1 MRYFLRPYRNPFRGR
16 FRSLGVGML
25 LGAGA
30 LGVLLPKAAP
40 AQVGEIFQYLQGRST
55 FLLHSSSPGYL
66 GVDLADVDAEKA
78 QALKL
83 KDTRGALI
91 TLIDHD
97 APAAQSGLK
106 VNDVVVAL
114 NGQPVESAERLR
126 HMLRE
131 IPAGHKISIE
141 INRDGGLMT
150 MAVQLADHHTMAHDV
165 WNKLGGSGD
174 IFAPAPGGL
183 GILQG
188 GAEGS
193 LPSGFHVPIFG
204 STLKVGALVEPL
216 TSQMAEYMGV
226 PHGLMVKQV
235 VRKSEAAAAGLK
247 AFDVILKL
255 GTESIF
261 TSSDWE
267 RALHANEGKPVQVT
281 ILRDKKQQTLIL
293 QVDSKRRSALTPAE
307 LMPGSDDQMA
317 QLAQGLASD
326 SDSKPGA
333 DSEVDAGAVSMQ
345 DLLHQL
351 PLGDEAGALEEQ
363 LRGRFESEGLV
374 KADKPEAEPLPT
386 ISPLPMQ
393 ATPLPQAQPVAP
405 PLSLNQLLNTQQ
417 APAHALQIQ
426 QRLRTP
432 GFDSAAQGFQE
443 SVQLNQQHF
452 DQMKQQMDGMKI
464 KLEEMKA
471 QDFKPSN

>member
-1 MRYFLRPYRNPFRGR
+1 LRPNRSHCRGHLG
-16 FRSLGVGML
+16 SLGVGLL

-30 LGVLLPKAAP
+30 LVVLAPKAAP

-83 KDTRGALI
+83 KDTHGALI

-150 MAVQLADHHTMAHDV
+150 MAVQLADHHAIEHDV

-174 IFAPAPGGL
+174 IFAPAPGAL
-183 GILQG
+183 GILPG
-188 GAEGS
+188 SGEGS

-255 GTESIF
+255 GTELIF

-307 LMPGSDDQMA
+307 LLPGSDDQMA
-317 QLAQGLASD
+317 QLAKGLESD
-326 SDSKPGA
+326 SDAKADSGA
-333 DSEVDAGAVSMQ
+333 DSEANAGAVSMK

-351 PLGDEAGALEEQ
+351 PLGDAAGDLEEQ
-363 LRGRFESEGLV
+363 LRNRYDSEGIDEPGKPATPPAPTVQPLPLQ
-374 KADKPEAEPLPT
+374 AAPLPPEAL
-386 ISPLPMQ
+386 
-393 ATPLPQAQPVAP
+393 AAPQRAPIQPF
-405 PLSLNQLLNTQQ
+405 QMQ
-417 APAHALQIQ
+417 APAQSLQIQ
-426 QRLRTP
+426 QRLQTS
-432 GFDSAAQGFQE
+432 GFDSIVQGFHQNM
-443 SVQLNQQHF
+443 QANQQQF
-452 DQMKQQMDGMKI
+452 GQMKQQMDGMKL
-464 KLEEMKA
+464 KMEEMKT

>member
-1 MRYFLRPYRNPFRGR
+1 
-16 FRSLGVGML
+16 L

-30 LGVLLPKAAP
+30 IVALTPRAAP
-40 AQVGEIFQYLQGRST
+40 AQVGEILQYLQGPSA

-66 GVDLADVDAEKA
+66 GVDLSDLDAEKA

-114 NGQPVESAERLR
+114 NGRPVESAERLR

-141 INRDGGLMT
+141 IDRDGSLMT
-150 MAVQLADHHTMAHDV
+150 MAVQLADHHAIEHDV
-165 WNKLGGSGD
+165 WNKLGNSGD
-174 IFAPAPGGL
+174 IFAPAPGAM
-183 GILQG
+183 GILPG
-188 GAEGS
+188 GGEGS
-193 LPSGFHVPIFG
+193 LPSSPHVPIFG

-216 TSQMAEYMGV
+216 TSQMADYMGV

-281 ILRDKKQQTLIL
+281 ILRDRKQLTLIL
-293 QVDSKRRSALTPAE
+293 QVDSKRRSALTPEE
-307 LMPGSDDQMA
+307 LLPGSDVQMA
-317 QLAQGLASD
+317 QLAKGLAD
-326 SDSKPGA
+326 SDTQADSGA
-333 DSEVDAGAVSMQ
+333 DAEVNAGSVSMK

-351 PLGDEAGALEEQ
+351 PLGDAAGDLEEE
-363 LRGRFESEGLV
+363 LRNRYDSEGID
-374 KADKPEAEPLPT
+374 APGKPRTPPAPTVQPLPLQAA
-386 ISPLPMQ
+386 PLPPAALAAPQ
-393 ATPLPQAQPVAP
+393 QTPIQP
-405 PLSLNQLLNTQQ
+405 LQMQQ
-417 APAHALQIQ
+417 APVQTLQVQ
-426 QRLRTP
+426 QRLLTS
-432 GFDSAAQGFQE
+432 GFDGAAQGFQ
-443 SVQLNQQHF
+443 QNLQTNQQQF
-452 DQMKQQMDGMKI
+452 GQMKQQMDGMKL
-464 KLEEMKA
+464 KMEEMKA